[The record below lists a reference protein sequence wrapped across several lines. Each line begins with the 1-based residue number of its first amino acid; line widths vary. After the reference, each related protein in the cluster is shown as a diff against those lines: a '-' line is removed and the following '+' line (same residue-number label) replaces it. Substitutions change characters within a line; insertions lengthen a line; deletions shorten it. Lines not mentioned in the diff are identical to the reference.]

1 MLNRVQKT
9 HFPALLF
16 NNKMRQVGQKMTVK
30 FYYIF
35 FASSFF
41 FSTFL
46 FPFLYLAF
54 LFGMRDDKFTN
65 VLPFSRSHLIFILFS
80 ANISFY
86 WLPFYFACLPSAEVE
101 PGLALGLVLGSGG
114 SRWASRALCCAP
126 AGCAFAMVGLGSLP
140 VNFINIFM
148 MRLGDRTVIWARK
161 CCHAPLPA
169 LLAGQRHGGLAGL
182 GFLRPHAKC
191 FVVFFSICCCHT
203 QP

>member
-41 FSTFL
+41 FSTFI

-86 WLPFYFACLPSAEVE
+86 WLPFFFACLALKWS
-101 PGLALGLVLGSGG
+101 PGWGWDWFWV
-114 SRWASRALCCAP
+114 R
-126 AGCAFAMVGLGSLP
+126 VG
-140 VNFINIFM
+140 
-148 MRLGDRTVIWARK
+148 
-161 CCHAPLPA
+161 
-169 LLAGQRHGGLAGL
+169 HGGLLAPCAVPRL
-182 GFLRPHAKC
+182 CL
-191 FVVFFSICCCHT
+191 CCGGSWLVACQLH
-203 QP
+203 

>member
-86 WLPFYFACLPSAEVE
+86 WLPFFFACLPSAEVE
-101 PGLALGLVLGSGG
+101 PGLGLGLVLGSGG

-126 AGCAFAMVGLGSLP
+126 AVPLLWWVLARCLSTSL
-140 VNFINIFM
+140 
-148 MRLGDRTVIWARK
+148 T
-161 CCHAPLPA
+161 
-169 LLAGQRHGGLAGL
+169 
-182 GFLRPHAKC
+182 FL
-191 FVVFFSICCCHT
+191 
-203 QP
+203 

>member
-86 WLPFYFACLPSAEVE
+86 WLPFFFACLPSAEVE
-101 PGLALGLVLGSGG
+101 HGFG
-114 SRWASRALCCAP
+114 SRSGTGLGWVTVGFSRPVLCP
-126 AGCAFAMVGLGSLP
+126 GCAFAVVGLGSLP

-161 CCHAPLPA
+161 CCHAPSLA
-169 LLAGQRHGGLAGL
+169 LLAGQRHGGLAED
-182 GFLRPHAKC
+182 
-191 FVVFFSICCCHT
+191 
-203 QP
+203 